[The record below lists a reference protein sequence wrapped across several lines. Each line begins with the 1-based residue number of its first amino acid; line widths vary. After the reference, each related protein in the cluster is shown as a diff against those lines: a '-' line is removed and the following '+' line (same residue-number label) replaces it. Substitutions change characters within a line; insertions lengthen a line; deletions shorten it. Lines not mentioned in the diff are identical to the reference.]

1 MSAIHGFKKFFF
13 KKAMPV
19 IAILLFLFYY
29 FIHTYCCT
37 IDKIV
42 HWHNVIKPHM
52 SLDYDE
58 PCNVFWYRLPPERI
72 LAYAQ
77 KWLYV

>member
-1 MSAIHGFKKFFF
+1 
-13 KKAMPV
+13 
-19 IAILLFLFYY
+19 
-29 FIHTYCCT
+29 
-37 IDKIV
+37 
-42 HWHNVIKPHM
+42 VIKPHM